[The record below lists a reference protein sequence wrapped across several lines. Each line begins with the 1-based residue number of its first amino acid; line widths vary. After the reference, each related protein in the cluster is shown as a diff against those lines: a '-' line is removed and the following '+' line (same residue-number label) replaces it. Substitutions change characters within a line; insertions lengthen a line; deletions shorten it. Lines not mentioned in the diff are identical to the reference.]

1 MNKLFVVVLA
11 ILSFS
16 TLSHAQS
23 SNKDSLFL
31 KTAIENT
38 LQVYYNNIGDQAAK
52 FNGVQYPGYTVSFA
66 DGHPYFKVNALN
78 KGSILY
84 DGVLFKDVDLL
95 YDEVADCVVIQDST
109 HRIQLVNEKLKSFS
123 ILEDRFERVE
133 NNEANKT
140 NITTGFY
147 QVLTEGKVTLYKK
160 ETKQIKEKYT
170 NNNELST
177 LFEITT
183 KYFIKK
189 EGQFFEINNKKSLYT
204 LLEPYSKEL
213 NQFTKKEKLNY
224 NRDKDFMLSSLVSHY
239 NKIAL

>member
-1 MNKLFVVVLA
+1 MKKIIAVVFIMIGINA
-11 ILSFS
+11 FS
-16 TLSHAQS
+16 YAQNN
-23 SNKDSLFL
+23 NKDSLFL
-31 KTAIENT
+31 KTAVENT

-52 FNGVQYPGYTVSFA
+52 FNGVQYPGYTISFA
-66 DGHPYFKVNALN
+66 DGHPYFKVNVLN

-95 YDEVADCVVIQDST
+95 YDEVADCVVFQDST

-123 ILEDRFERVE
+123 ILEDRFERIE

-147 QVLTEGKVTLYKK
+147 QILAEGKATLYKK

-183 KYFIKK
+183 HYFIKK
-189 EGQFFEINNKKSLYT
+189 ESQFFEINNKKSVFAI
-204 LLEPYSKEL
+204 LEPYSKDL
-213 NQFTKKEKLNY
+213 VQFAKKEKLNY
-224 NRDKDFMLSSLVSHY
+224 NRDRDFMLTSIISHY
-239 NKIAL
+239 NKIAP

>member
-1 MNKLFVVVLA
+1 MNKLFVVVFI
-11 ILSFS
+11 ILSFT
-16 TLSHAQS
+16 TLTHAQN

-38 LQVYYNNIGDQAAK
+38 VQVYYNHIGDQATK

-95 YDEVADCVVIQDST
+95 YDLVADCVVLQDST

-123 ILEDRFERVE
+123 ILEDHFERVE

-147 QVLTEGKVTLYKK
+147 QVLTEGKATLYKK

-183 KYFIKK
+183 HYFIKK
-189 EGQFFEINNKKSLYT
+189 EGKFFEINNKRSVYT
-204 LLEPYSKEL
+204 ILEPYSKEL
-213 NQFTKKEKLNY
+213 NQFAKKEKLNY

-239 NKIAL
+239 NKIAP